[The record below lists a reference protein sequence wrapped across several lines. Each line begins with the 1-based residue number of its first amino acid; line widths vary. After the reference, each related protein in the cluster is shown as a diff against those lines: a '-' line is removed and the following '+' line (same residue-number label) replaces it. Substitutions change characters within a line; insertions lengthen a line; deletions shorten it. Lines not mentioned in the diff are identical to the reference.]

1 LGQKYGLWDKYHN
14 IVVGNIE
21 DGRREEINA
30 RCSHIRINKQST
42 LMMALQGTL
51 LAPPFLMLDDH
62 AEAFSPK
69 AVLALVR
76 NASIGAACHANK
88 GTRIGA

>member
-1 LGQKYGLWDKYHN
+1 
-14 IVVGNIE
+14 
-21 DGRREEINA
+21 
-30 RCSHIRINKQST
+30 
-42 LMMALQGTL
+42 MMALQGTL